1 MIESVLPAVIT
12 QLETVTALTGGV
24 VVGMPERLDTLSNT
38 PICWIT
44 GADESGN
51 ENYRAT
57 GPVAQRV
64 ETRIEL
70 TLGATG
76 VTALNDL
83 LGVLTDVRAAL
94 RGFVPITNARPMEFR
109 RGGMVFSDP
118 GWCCWRE
125 EYMTDYHEIAS

>member
-1 MIESVLPAVIT
+1 MIETVLPAVIT
-12 QLETVTALTGGV
+12 QLETVTSLTGGV
-24 VVGMPERLDTLSNT
+24 VVGMPERLDNLSNT

-57 GPVAQRV
+57 GPAAQRIEARV
-64 ETRIEL
+64 EV

-76 VTALNDL
+76 ADALGDL
-83 LGVLTDVRAAL
+83 LAVLTDVRAAL
-94 RGFVPITNARPMEFR
+94 MGFVPATNARPMEFR

-118 GWCCWRE
+118 GWCCWRLE
-125 EYMTDYHEIAS
+125 FMTDYHEIAT